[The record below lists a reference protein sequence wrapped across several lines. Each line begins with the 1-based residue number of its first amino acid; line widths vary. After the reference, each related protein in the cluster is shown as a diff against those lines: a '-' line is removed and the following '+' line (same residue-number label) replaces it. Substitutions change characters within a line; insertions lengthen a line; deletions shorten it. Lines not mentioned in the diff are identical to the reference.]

1 MNKTQCIGLYPRKPR
16 LHYLVFQNIE
26 HPQPPTPHTHTHA
39 DIHIWKIFEEINFVT
54 FSNFKKYIE
63 KGV

>member
-1 MNKTQCIGLYPRKPR
+1 MNEQNTVHWPLSQKTQTSLFSFSKYRT
-16 LHYLVFQNIE
+16 
-26 HPQPPTPHTHTHA
+26 PPTPHTHTHA